1 MFSLFLTWEVAF
13 LLSGVFNF
21 LIVNQWSIFS
31 SSCFTVQILPK
42 LFHFEH
48 AALAH
53 FDTHGRYVCVWC
65 VCVFVVTTAGDNIDL
80 FDLFLFWKHD
90 LKLFLSVDHK
100 HVLSSQAIAYFQ
112 HLNHNESVVAIALL
126 KRNCGQIAQIIMTK
140 NNVKCFFMK
149 HTTVISLHS
158 SSCNRSWLK
167 LLFNA
172 AIENMDSGREKE
184 RTISYRDREKLLP

>member
-1 MFSLFLTWEVAF
+1 MALCSCGRNLMFSLFLTWEVAF

-112 HLNHNESVVAIALL
+112 HLNHQRVTGILVPFPVNYREFLSHFQSSQLQGISVPYPEL
-126 KRNCGQIAQIIMTK
+126 
-140 NNVKCFFMK
+140 
-149 HTTVISLHS
+149 
-158 SSCNRSWLK
+158 
-167 LLFNA
+167 
-172 AIENMDSGREKE
+172 
-184 RTISYRDREKLLP
+184 